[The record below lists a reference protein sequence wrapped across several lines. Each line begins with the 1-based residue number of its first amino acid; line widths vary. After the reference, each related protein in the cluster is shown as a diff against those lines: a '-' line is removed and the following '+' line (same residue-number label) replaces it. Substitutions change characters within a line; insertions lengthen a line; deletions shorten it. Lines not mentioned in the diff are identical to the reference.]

1 MVASHD
7 LYQDL
12 QVSEEE
18 IKTRRA
24 QEPQLDELLD
34 DYMDIDNQIL
44 AGESISAGDVSD
56 DDATRELKSR
66 RVELKNRI
74 AEHLRNSG

>member
-1 MVASHD
+1 MVASHN

-18 IKTRRA
+18 VRTRRA
-24 QEPQLDELLD
+24 QDTKLDALLD
-34 DYMDIDNQIL
+34 DYVDIDNQIL

-56 DDATRELKSR
+56 DDATRELKAKR
-66 RVELKNRI
+66 LELKDQI
-74 AEHLRNSG
+74 ARQLNNPE